1 MSWSVLPEG
10 AIQKSIV
17 ALLGVLIA
25 LFGGAGVWFSLS
37 STEPW
42 ATSQISTLLL
52 FGGITVTGMGLLAF
66 AFRPSMAGFWL
77 LNVSTCGTVW
87 LNGMAYLAVRD
98 SGGLAQV
105 SLDEW
110 LRIAAGTLLIAG
122 FAFLAIRARRRARAA
137 ILSS

>member
-1 MSWSVLPEG
+1 MTGSVLPKG

-37 STEPW
+37 TTEPW
-42 ATSQISTLLL
+42 STSQIPTLLL
-52 FGGITVTGMGLLAF
+52 FGGLTVTGMGLLAF
-66 AFRPSMAGFWL
+66 AIRPSVAGFWL
-77 LNVSTCGTVW
+77 LNVSLCGTVW
-87 LNGMAYLAVRD
+87 LNATAYLAVRD

-110 LRIAAGTLLIAG
+110 LRMAAGTLLIAG
-122 FAFLAIRARRRARAA
+122 FAFLAIRARRRARPA
-137 ILSS
+137 IPSP